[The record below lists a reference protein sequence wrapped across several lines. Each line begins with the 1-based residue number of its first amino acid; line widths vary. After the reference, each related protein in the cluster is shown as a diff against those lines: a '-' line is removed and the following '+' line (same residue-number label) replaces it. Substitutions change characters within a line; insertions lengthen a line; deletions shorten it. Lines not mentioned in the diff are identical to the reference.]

1 MADWVALTSD
11 TLAEDGIL
19 EFYAATNDGDNGRRA
34 EIRVSYADSPEQF
47 VGDFHIPVR
56 VAGCGG

>member
-19 EFYAATNDGDNGRRA
+19 EFYAATNDGDNGA
-34 EIRVSYADSPEQF
+34 
-47 VGDFHIPVR
+47 
-56 VAGCGG
+56 